1 MNDARFTFVVVIFL
15 YTFVIDI
22 LLFYK
27 DYTNKT
33 LSKGS
38 LFNFCLWSFTIALLA
53 RIVGYSIYN
62 PQNGLTF
69 FDVFIGKFHM
79 IFSYLFV
86 YLYTIYCAK
95 NLFDIKI
102 GFTPK
107 FSFINL
113 YTFSITIFTFLEIII
128 LPASLRVIDKSI
140 YLQGPM
146 YVVTSVTIFL
156 VFVPIIVLFFMNLK
170 KVDVFKALGPILA
183 PALMVTA
190 YYVRIKHDATCFDLV
205 YALILVITYF
215 GIEKRDEK
223 LQKDI
228 VDTTVQME
236 RALRFKND
244 FLSSMS
250 HEIKSPLNSIL
261 ANSRNLSSKSS
272 IKNEINDILYSSD
285 NLKEVIDNILTISK
299 IEMDKLS
306 INNITYD
313 IKKEIDDIPFVEK
326 LRIYSHGIN
335 FSFECSHDL
344 PKVIK
349 GSKDIVLNIIDNVL
363 SYNYSFL
370 KKGTLALS
378 IGWEENDKNSN
389 LVIKVISV
397 EPGLGNIYKDAD
409 DIKIDIYD
417 SYGNSQFGLGLA
429 IILCEKLNGKYS
441 FSHEDDKSTIEF
453 LIPHD
458 KNTLDINFDTVKF
471 DDKQVLLVDD
481 SELNH
486 KIGSRVLDSLNI
498 KHDSAYSGSEC
509 LELVDKNKYDYI
521 LLDIMMPNMSGEE
534 TFNMLKEK
542 GNTTP
547 VIALT
552 ADEAGGA
559 REKYLNEG
567 FSGYILKPFN
577 KVDLVNEIYRI
588 QGGDK

>member
-15 YTFVIDI
+15 YTIVIDI

-33 LSKGS
+33 LSKS
-38 LFNFCLWSFTIALLA
+38 NLFNICLWTFTIAILSRL
-53 RIVGYSIYN
+53 IGYAIYN
-62 PQNGLTF
+62 PQKGLTF
-69 FDVFIGKFHM
+69 FDIFIGKFHM
-79 IFSYLFV
+79 LFVYLFV
-86 YLYTIYCAK
+86 YLYTIYCCK
-95 NLFDIKI
+95 NLYNIKI
-102 GFTPK
+102 SLSPK
-107 FSFINL
+107 KSFINL
-113 YTFSITIFTFLEIII
+113 YTVSLTVFTILEIII
-128 LPASLRVIDKSI
+128 LPASLRVVDKSI

-146 YVVTSVTIFL
+146 YAVTSATIFL
-156 VFVPIIVLFFMNLK
+156 VFVPTIILFFINIK
-170 KVDVFKALGPILA
+170 KVDPFKAFGPMLA
-183 PALMVTA
+183 PVLMIVV
-190 YYVRIKHDATCFDLV
+190 YYARIKYNVTCFDLV
-205 YALILVITYF
+205 YAFILVITYF
-215 GIEKRDEK
+215 GVEKRDEK

-261 ANSRNLSSKSS
+261 ANSRNLTSNST

-326 LRIYSHGIN
+326 LRINSHGIN
-335 FSFECSHDL
+335 FSIECNHDL
-344 PKVIK
+344 PKLIK

-378 IGWEENDKNSN
+378 IDWEENNDKSN
-389 LVIKVISV
+389 LIIKVISV
-397 EPGLGNIYKDAD
+397 EPGLGNIYKNAD

-441 FSHEDDKSTIEF
+441 FEHEDDKSMITF
-453 LIPHD
+453 SIPHD
-458 KNTLDINFDTVKF
+458 KNTFDVNFDTVKF
-471 DDKQVLLVDD
+471 NDKKVLLVDD
-481 SELNH
+481 AELNH
-486 KIGSRVLDSLNI
+486 KIAARVLDSLNI
-498 KHDSAYSGSEC
+498 KYDFAYSGNEC
-509 LELVDKNKYDYI
+509 LEFVDKNKYDYI

-542 GNTTP
+542 GITTP

-559 REKYLNEG
+559 REKYINEG

-577 KVDLVNEIYRI
+577 KVDLVNELYRI

>member
-15 YTFVIDI
+15 YTIVIDTM
-22 LLFYK
+22 LLFK
-27 DYTNKT
+27 DITNKT
-33 LSKGS
+33 LSKS
-38 LFNFCLWSFTIALLA
+38 NLFNIFLWTFTIALLA
-53 RIVGYSIYN
+53 RIIGYAVYDSDK
-62 PQNGLTF
+62 GLTF

-79 IFSYLFV
+79 LAVYIFV
-86 YLYTIYCAK
+86 YLYTIYCCK
-95 NLFDIKI
+95 NLYDIKI
-102 GFTPK
+102 SFTPK
-107 FSFINL
+107 NSFINL
-113 YTFSITIFTFLEIII
+113 YTFTLTIFTVLEIII
-128 LPASLRVIDKSI
+128 LPASLRIIDKSI

-146 YVVTSVTIFL
+146 YAVTSATIFL
-156 VFVPIIVLFFMNLK
+156 VFIPTIILFFINIK
-170 KVDVFKALGPILA
+170 KVDPFKALGPMLA
-183 PALMVTA
+183 PVLMVTA
-190 YYVRIKHDATCFDLV
+190 YYVRIKYDATCFDLV

-261 ANSRNLSSKSS
+261 ANSRNLTQNSS

-285 NLKEVIDNILTISK
+285 NLKEVIDNILTMSK
-299 IEMDKLS
+299 IEMNKLS
-306 INNITYD
+306 INSITYD

-326 LRIYSHGIN
+326 LRINSRGIN
-335 FSFECSHDL
+335 FSFECSHEL
-344 PKVIK
+344 PKLIK

-363 SYNYSFL
+363 SYNFIFL

-378 IGWEENDKNSN
+378 IDWEEKNDKNN
-389 LVIKVISV
+389 LIIKVISV
-397 EPGLGNIYKDAD
+397 EPGLGNIYKNAD

-441 FSHEDDKSTIEF
+441 FEHEDDKSMIEF
-453 LIPHD
+453 LIPHE
-458 KNTLDINFDTVKF
+458 KNTLDVNFDTVRF
-471 DDKQVLLVDD
+471 DDKKVLIVDD
-481 SELNH
+481 AKLNH
-486 KIGSRVLDSLNI
+486 AIAARVLDSLNI
-498 KHDSAYSGSEC
+498 KYDSAYSGSEC
-509 LELVDKNKYDYI
+509 LEFVDKNKYDYI

-542 GNTTP
+542 GITTP
-547 VIALT
+547 VVALT

-559 REKYLNEG
+559 REKYLGEG

-577 KVDLVNEIYRI
+577 KVDLVNELYRI